1 MFLVR
6 NVNSELAK
14 STREDIEEKV
24 KKIIL
29 EHISKDV
36 EKFNSSSK
44 LSEHGADSLDA
55 VEIIMAAEEEFGI
68 EIPDEDAQ
76 KMETMEQIVE
86 YINSKKG

>member
-1 MFLVR
+1 M
-6 NVNSELAK
+6 NSELAK

-36 EKFNSSSK
+36 EKFNISSK
-44 LSEHGADSLDA
+44 LSEHGTDSLDA

-86 YINSKKG
+86 YINNKKG

>member
-1 MFLVR
+1 LVR

-44 LSEHGADSLDA
+44 LSEHGTDSLDA

-86 YINSKKG
+86 YINNKKG

>member
-1 MFLVR
+1 M
-6 NVNSELAK
+6 SELAK

-36 EKFNSSSK
+36 ERFGSSSK
-44 LSEHGADSLDA
+44 LSDHGTDSLDA

-86 YINSKKG
+86 YVVNKANN

>member
-1 MFLVR
+1 M
-6 NVNSELAK
+6 NSELAK

-29 EHISKDV
+29 EHISKNV

-44 LSEHGADSLDA
+44 LSEHGTDSLDA

-86 YINSKKG
+86 YINNKKG

>member
-1 MFLVR
+1 MVR

-29 EHISKDV
+29 EHISKNV

-44 LSEHGADSLDA
+44 LSEHGTDSLDA

-86 YINSKKG
+86 YINNKKG

>member
-1 MFLVR
+1 M
-6 NVNSELAK
+6 NSELAK
-14 STREDIEEKV
+14 STREDIGEKV

-86 YINSKKG
+86 YINNKKG

>member
-1 MFLVR
+1 M
-6 NVNSELAK
+6 SELAK

-36 EKFNSSSK
+36 EKFGSSSK
-44 LSEHGADSLDA
+44 LSDHGTDSLDA

-86 YINSKKG
+86 YVVNKANN

>member
-1 MFLVR
+1 M
-6 NVNSELAK
+6 SELAK
-14 STREDIEEKV
+14 TTREDIEGKV

-36 EKFNSSSK
+36 EKFGNSSK
-44 LSEHGADSLDA
+44 LSDHGTDSLDA
-55 VEIIMAAEEEFGI
+55 VEIIMAVEEEFGI

-86 YINSKKG
+86 YIVNKVNN

>member
-1 MFLVR
+1 MVR

-86 YINSKKG
+86 YINSKKC

>member
-1 MFLVR
+1 M
-6 NVNSELAK
+6 NSELAK

-44 LSEHGADSLDA
+44 LSEHGTDSLDA
-55 VEIIMAAEEEFGI
+55 VEIVMAAEEEFGI

-86 YINSKKG
+86 YINNKKG

>member
-1 MFLVR
+1 MVR

-44 LSEHGADSLDA
+44 LSEHGTDSLDA

-86 YINSKKG
+86 YINNKKG

>member
-1 MFLVR
+1 
-6 NVNSELAK
+6 VNSELAK

-44 LSEHGADSLDA
+44 LSDHGADSLDA

>member
-1 MFLVR
+1 MVR

>member
-1 MFLVR
+1 M
-6 NVNSELAK
+6 SGLAR
-14 STREDIEEKV
+14 STREDIETKV

-36 EKFNSSSK
+36 EKFDSSSK

-86 YINSKKG
+86 YVVDKASN

>member
-1 MFLVR
+1 M
-6 NVNSELAK
+6 EG
-14 STREDIEEKV
+14 KV

-44 LSEHGADSLDA
+44 LSEHGTDSLDA

-86 YINSKKG
+86 YINNKKG

>member
-1 MFLVR
+1 M
-6 NVNSELAK
+6 NSELAK

-44 LSEHGADSLDA
+44 LSEHGANSLDA

-68 EIPDEDAQ
+68 EILDEDAQ

-86 YINSKKG
+86 YINNKKG

>member
-1 MFLVR
+1 M
-6 NVNSELAK
+6 
-14 STREDIEEKV
+14 EEKV

-44 LSEHGADSLDA
+44 LSEHGTDSLDA
-55 VEIIMAAEEEFGI
+55 VEIVMAAEEEFGI

-86 YINSKKG
+86 YINNKKG

>member
-1 MFLVR
+1 M
-6 NVNSELAK
+6 NSELAK
-14 STREDIEEKV
+14 STREDIEAKI
-24 KKIIL
+24 KKIVL

-36 EKFNSSSK
+36 EKFNNSSK

-86 YINSKKG
+86 YVSNKKNNS

>member
-1 MFLVR
+1 M
-6 NVNSELAK
+6 NSELAK

-36 EKFNSSSK
+36 DKFNSSSK

>member
-1 MFLVR
+1 MVR

-36 EKFNSSSK
+36 EKFNISSK
-44 LSEHGADSLDA
+44 LSEHGTDSLDA

-86 YINSKKG
+86 YINNKKG

>member
-1 MFLVR
+1 M
-6 NVNSELAK
+6 SELAK
-14 STREDIEEKV
+14 TTRENIEEKV

-36 EKFNSSSK
+36 EKFGNSSK
-44 LSEHGADSLDA
+44 LSDHGTDSLDA
-55 VEIIMAAEEEFGI
+55 VEIIMAVEEEFGI

-86 YINSKKG
+86 YIVKKVNN

>member
-1 MFLVR
+1 M
-6 NVNSELAK
+6 NSELAK
-14 STREDIEEKV
+14 SIREDIEEKV

-44 LSEHGADSLDA
+44 LSEHGTDSLDA

-86 YINSKKG
+86 YINNKKG